1 MTPFCLITH
10 CFLSTCF
17 INYLQSTG
25 DTETVGELWPTA
37 RRQIELALTRCD
49 SQGLVRD
56 SDDWWVFI
64 DWQAEL
70 NKQRRRRGCSST
82 VCRELLRR

>member
-1 MTPFCLITH
+1 MSWKRFRP
-10 CFLSTCF
+10 
-17 INYLQSTG
+17 
-25 DTETVGELWPTA
+25 A
-37 RRQIELALTRCD
+37 AD

-70 NKQRRRRGCSST
+70 NKQASRRCSST
-82 VCRELLRR
+82 APQRAASGWRAAFLNRKAGT

>member
-1 MTPFCLITH
+1 MLY
-10 CFLSTCF
+10 
-17 INYLQSTG
+17 NYLQSTG

-70 NKQRRRRGCSST
+70 NKQASAQRGAH
-82 VCRELLRR
+82 LLSAARPLAGAAF